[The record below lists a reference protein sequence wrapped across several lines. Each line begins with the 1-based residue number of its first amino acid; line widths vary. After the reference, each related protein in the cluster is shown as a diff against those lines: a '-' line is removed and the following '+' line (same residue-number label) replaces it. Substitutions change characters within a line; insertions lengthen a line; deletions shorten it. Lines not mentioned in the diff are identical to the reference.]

1 MSKARSKLINYSSR
15 EFRQVRGFTTE
26 VHFGK
31 QEKHLPGRPG
41 HDTTKSLLSIG
52 IEEIQRL
59 IEEKA
64 GTGRWQ
70 AKSNREVVDFR
81 KVIGQYRPIG
91 GGDPIETTRGTIHYS
106 KTGAHLVPA
115 SPKPKKRGL

>member
-1 MSKARSKLINYSSR
+1 MSKARSKLINYGSR

-41 HDTTKSLLSIG
+41 HDATKSSPSFG
-52 IEEIQRL
+52 IEKIQRL
-59 IEEKA
+59 VEEKA
-64 GTGRWQ
+64 ETGQWQ
-70 AKSNREVVDFR
+70 AKSHREVVDFG
-81 KVIGQYRPIG
+81 KVIGHYRPAG

-106 KTGAHLVPA
+106 KSGAHLVPA
-115 SPKPKKRGL
+115 SPKPKRRGL